1 MQTQLPSKL
10 LLQVSFWGGILT
22 VAWILGIMV
31 WFNVQARDIWM
42 EGRHFTASLMAEGLS
57 NAVQNDMV
65 SRNYAELEG
74 HLRQAVSDSRV
85 KSVLL
90 TDTNGQVLSH
100 VERDDAS
107 QAIQV
112 KFETQPL
119 SLPAQPN
126 YLQEDENMFIQ
137 WARLD
142 NGVPLGWLRLEML
155 ATKTDQALSEL
166 RLRFLMVF
174 GVASLVL
181 VALLLMVTRRAH
193 QLIRQRESTFLENQE
208 YLEGVAYRDSLTQLP
223 NRHALLERMDKAIAR
238 CVRQGESMLV
248 CFLDLDGFKHVNDT
262 LGHDAGDEVLREVAR
277 RLTLHV
283 RDNDTVARL
292 GGDEFVLVLTRI
304 EGLDQCQ
311 GILQRILNA
320 LSQPIAVMQTQVRIS
335 ASMGVTIYPGDDT
348 SANVLL
354 EHADQAMY
362 KAKRD
367 GKTNGCSTKSVA
379 RFGLRRANGLLRGHW
394 RVHSHPAHSGQVSGS
409 PTAHREA
416 ETAKAHRG

>member
-31 WFNVQARDIWM
+31 WFNVQAREIWM

-181 VALLLMVTRRAH
+181 LALLLMVTRRAH

-367 GKTNGCSTKSVA
+367 GKNKWM
-379 RFGLRRANGLLRGHW
+379 LYEERRKVWA
-394 RVHSHPAHSGQVSGS
+394 
-409 PTAHREA
+409 
-416 ETAKAHRG
+416 